1 MVYGFI
7 ALAFFICGY
16 VKMGKST
23 FKGDENEY

>member
-7 ALAFFICGY
+7 ALAFFICGW

-23 FKGDENEY
+23 FKGDDNGK